1 METQPLGD
9 CPLFPTELLL
19 LILSFVLHH
28 AFHPL
33 SSHEKQ
39 EEWALK
45 LDRVYR
51 QTQQQRVGLVCRHW
65 RELVRRHFATSR
77 HIDSGHSE
85 DWQRKVAGLPDNNPF
100 LTDLCLSIGIQNLT
114 EEHLSRFPRFPATL
128 TTFKFI
134 GSGKEDRLDLLI
146 DRLGDTDHPAL
157 CLLEVRN
164 WNNDGR
170 FIQHLCASPLSH
182 TLTSLSLTLKR

>member
-1 METQPLGD
+1 METRPLGD

-19 LILSFVLHH
+19 FILSFVLHH

-33 SSHEKQ
+33 SSHEKDT
-39 EEWALK
+39 APK
-45 LDRVYR
+45 LDRVHR
-51 QTQQQRVGLVCRHW
+51 QTEQQRVGLVCRHW
-65 RELVRRHFATSR
+65 RELVLRHLATSR

-100 LTDLCLSIGIQNLT
+100 LTDLCLDMGWFQDLT

-157 CLLEVRN
+157 CLLELQN
-164 WNNDGR
+164 KNNDGR
-170 FIQHLCASPLSH
+170 FIEHLCASPLSH
-182 TLTSLSLTLKR
+182 TLTSLSLDLER

>member
-1 METQPLGD
+1 METRPLGD
-9 CPLFPTELLL
+9 CPLLPTELLL
-19 LILSFVLHH
+19 FILSFVLHH

-33 SSHEKQ
+33 SSLEKQ
-39 EEWALK
+39 DWMLK
-45 LDRVYR
+45 LDMTYR
-51 QTQQQRVGLVCRHW
+51 QTEQQRVSLVCRHW
-65 RELVRRHFATSR
+65 RELVLRHLATSR

-100 LTDLCLSIGIQNLT
+100 LTDLCLDIGGQNLT
-114 EEHLSRFPRFPATL
+114 EEHLSGFPRFPATL

-157 CLLEVRN
+157 CLLELQN
-164 WNNDGR
+164 KNNDGR
-170 FIQHLCASPLSH
+170 FIEHLCTSPLSL
-182 TLTSLSLTLKR
+182 TLTSLSLELKR